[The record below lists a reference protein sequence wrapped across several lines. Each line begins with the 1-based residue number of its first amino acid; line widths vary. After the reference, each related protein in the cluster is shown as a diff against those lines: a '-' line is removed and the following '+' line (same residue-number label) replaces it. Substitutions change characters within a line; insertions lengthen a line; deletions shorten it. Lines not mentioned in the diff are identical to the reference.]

1 MAKIQKKK
9 NKTKNKLDHP
19 KYLLTAIQSNRN
31 PHSLPMRMEDGT
43 VVLEDSLVAS
53 YKV

>member
-1 MAKIQKKK
+1 MAKIQKQ
-9 NKTKNKLDHP
+9 TNKLDHP
-19 KYLLTAIQSNRN
+19 KYLLTAVQSNRN

-43 VVLEDSLVAS
+43 VVLEDSLVVS